1 MEKFNIVS
9 NDHGRTQ
16 KYDFSV
22 INQKYPFVS
31 LTGNLDLVKF
41 KYAEFNVDVYFFH
54 FLPEITFLAKF
65 SPTASLRWTKSNVQ
79 NPVLIFT
86 FSVFDQ
92 KYSFWAN
99 LFQKVKNVSLNW
111 NLVTRAIGI
120 CRTQWW
126 CSRFFILDWKYPF
139 RANLV

>member
-54 FLPEITFLAKF
+54 FLPEINFLAKF
-65 SPTASLRWTKSNVQ
+65 SPKIKLCQFKMN
-79 NPVLIFT
+79 
-86 FSVFDQ
+86 
-92 KYSFWAN
+92 
-99 LFQKVKNVSLNW
+99 
-111 NLVTRAIGI
+111 
-120 CRTQWW
+120 
-126 CSRFFILDWKYPF
+126 
-139 RANLV
+139 